1 MSAILATYVHHL
13 DPVAVGITE
22 SFGIRWYGLAYVA
35 AFVGAFLLLRWFA
48 KLGTTELKREEVA
61 DFVTLI
67 ALCGVML
74 GGRLGYLLLYRAGD
88 FFSNP
93 LIFFD
98 FLGGGMS
105 SHGGIAGICL
115 VAYVYAR
122 RTGKSWT
129 GLGDHLVIVSTLGVF
144 FGRIANFVNG
154 ELYGR
159 PTEGRLAV
167 KFPDELH
174 ERVATPQ
181 GVEWR
186 FPLEQLRGLAEDAAE
201 VAPDLLARVDRIT
214 ADAIVQGYHA
224 HYAVAELLKETAR
237 ENPAFRELLGAILT
251 PRHPSQLYEALVEG
265 LLLFVLLLAARL
277 RWRQLRHGVLTGL
290 FFILYAIGR
299 ISVETLREPDAG
311 TILGMTR
318 GQFYSLFMLLAGVGF
333 LAWARFRGGGPRAML
348 EAGAGVR
355 RDKRGDSG

>member
-1 MSAILATYVHHL
+1 MFAFLATYVHHL
-13 DPVAVGITE
+13 DPVAVGFTE
-22 SFGIRWYGLAYVA
+22 SFAIRWYGLAYVA
-35 AFVGAFLLLRWFA
+35 AFVASFLILRWFA
-48 KLGTTELKREEVA
+48 KLGTTELKQEEVA

-115 VAYVYAR
+115 VALIYAR

-144 FGRIANFVNG
+144 FGRIANFING

-159 PTEGRLAV
+159 PTEGRIAV

-174 ERVATPQ
+174 ERVSTPQ
-181 GVEWR
+181 GSEWR
-186 FPLEQLRGLAEDAAE
+186 FPLEQLRALAEDAKE
-201 VAPDLLARVDRIT
+201 VAPDLLGRMDRIT
-214 ADAIVQGYHA
+214 ADAIAHGYHA
-224 HYAVAELLKETAR
+224 HYAVVELFKETAR
-237 ENPAFRELLGAILT
+237 ENPAFRELLGGILT
-251 PRHPSQLYEALVEG
+251 ARHPSQIYEALVEG
-265 LLLFVLLLAARL
+265 LLLFALLLAVRL
-277 RWRQLRHGVLTGL
+277 RWRQLRHGVLTGI
-290 FFILYAIGR
+290 FFVLYAIGR
-299 ISVETLREPDAG
+299 ISVETLREPDAES
-311 TILGMTR
+311 ILGMTR
-318 GQFYSLFMLLAGVGF
+318 GQFYSLFMLLAGIGF
-333 LAWARFRGGGPRAML
+333 LAWACFRGGPRQGKLA
-348 EAGAGVR
+348 A
-355 RDKRGDSG
+355 